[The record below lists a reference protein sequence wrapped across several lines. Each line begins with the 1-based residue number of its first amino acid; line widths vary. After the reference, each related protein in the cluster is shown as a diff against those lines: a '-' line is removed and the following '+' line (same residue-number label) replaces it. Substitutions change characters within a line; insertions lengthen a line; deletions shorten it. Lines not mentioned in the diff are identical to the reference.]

1 VSAPREKVIFTEQA
15 VTPVGPYSQAVRAGD
30 LLYISGTVPIDP
42 KTGEVVE
49 REIRVQTRQVMENIK
64 AIVEAAG
71 GTMNDLV
78 KVNVHLSDAKDWPVM
93 NEVYREFFGDY
104 LPARMAMEAK
114 PPLEFLVDID
124 AIAYLP
130 GQN

>member
-1 VSAPREKVIFTEQA
+1 MPGEVISTDKA
-15 VTPVGPYSQAVRAGD
+15 VRPVGPYSQAVRAGD

-42 KTGEVVE
+42 RTGEVVE
-49 REIRVQTRQVMENIK
+49 REIKTQTRQVMENIG
-64 AIVEAAG
+64 AILEAVGA
-71 GTMNDLV
+71 TMNDLV
-78 KVNVHLSDAKDWPVM
+78 KVNVHLNDAKDWPAM
-93 NEVYREFFGDY
+93 NEVYRGFFADY

-130 GQN
+130 EK